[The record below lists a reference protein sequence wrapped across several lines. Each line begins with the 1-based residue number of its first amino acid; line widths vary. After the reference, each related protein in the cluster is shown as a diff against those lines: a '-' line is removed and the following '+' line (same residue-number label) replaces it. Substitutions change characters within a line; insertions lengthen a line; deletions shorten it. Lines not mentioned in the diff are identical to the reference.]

1 MTWYRVQIMV
11 DSENKPDKW
20 HKLREE
26 KIGVIMSYSP
36 VTFGESE
43 RDMLDNLEN
52 ANDINREN

>member
-1 MTWYRVQIMV
+1 MV